1 MLQPRARREDSGVL
15 RIITSESRT
24 DYFTLSYDLCP
35 FDEDIRQ
42 WKVHT
47 GRACTKNFDFQGF
60 SHSSFGEAKV
70 HSEYCF
76 SDNGLAIYL
85 KQISNTSDDPKKAG
99 QVGTKRY
106 EDSKSNGEKTLEEL
120 ESSGNGIKTLSA
132 SDSYSG
138 SSMEKKESAVHELN
152 GINERILEQGKAKPT
167 SQSAYNLNQ
176 EVRKCSN
183 QIDNLNSSRKLN
195 DEQSPESLEHEA
207 KNEEGNEELRNGTGI
222 RWKTKSSP
230 AYDRS
235 LSLSDKQQQ
244 DHVTQKYLAVSR
256 RTRSSHTYDRSFS
269 SSSEH
274 RLNHVPQKNLAVSRR
289 TRSRKVL
296 DTAESIESAGTDNVM
311 KNNSNVEEQTVA
323 EKDCSNFSIQ
333 SFGNGVQAKEHNNLF
348 SSENH
353 ELSLI
358 SQSNKAE
365 EVVKFPLSE
374 TDDQLKILEKVDE
387 LKIQL
392 HRMFSN
398 KSDGKGAPSFNIK
411 VTHFEGKI
419 ESNDDRSSLFCF
431 SRQSSNSSCL
441 LCQSSGICCHN
452 GNRRICQETHVRHCR
467 PISGG
472 APFVICYKCYKLLQL
487 PVDFLVSMK
496 RIHKLR
502 CGSCS
507 EVLVYS
513 FRPRSHTTIKKRS

>member
-1 MLQPRARREDSGVL
+1 MSMFSNG
-15 RIITSESRT
+15 RI
-24 DYFTLSYDLCP
+24 
-35 FDEDIRQ
+35 
-42 WKVHT
+42 
-47 GRACTKNFDFQGF
+47 
-60 SHSSFGEAKV
+60 AKV

-85 KQISNTSDDPKKAG
+85 KQISNTSDDPKKSG

-106 EDSKSNGEKTLEEL
+106 EDSKSNGEKNLEEL
-120 ESSGNGIKTLSA
+120 ESSVNGIKSISA

-152 GINERILEQGKAKPT
+152 GINETILEQGKAKPT
-167 SQSAYNLNQ
+167 SQSAYN
-176 EVRKCSN
+176 SN
-183 QIDNLNSSRKLN
+183 QIVPKASDNLNSSCKLD
-195 DEQSPESLEHEA
+195 DEQSPEPLELEA
-207 KNEEGNEELRNGTGI
+207 KNEEGNEELSNGTGI
-222 RWKTKSSP
+222 RWNTKSSP

-235 LSLSDKQQQ
+235 FSLSDKK
-244 DHVTQKYLAVSR
+244 HLAVSR
-256 RTRSSHTYDRSFS
+256 RTRSSHTFDRSFS
-269 SSSEH
+269 SSSDH
-274 RLNHVPQKNLAVSRR
+274 RLDHVPQKNLAVSRR

-296 DTAESIESAGTDNVM
+296 DTDNVM

-333 SFGNGVQAKEHNNLF
+333 SSGNGGVQAKEQNNLF

-353 ELSLI
+353 QLSLI
-358 SQSNKAE
+358 SQSNNAE
-365 EVVKFPLSE
+365 
-374 TDDQLKILEKVDE
+374 DDQLKILEKVDE

-398 KSDGKGAPSFNIK
+398 KSDGKEASSFNIK

-419 ESNDDRSSLFCF
+419 ESNDNRSSLFCF

-441 LCQSSGICCHN
+441 LSESSGICNHN
-452 GNRRICQETHVRHCR
+452 GNRRICQESHIRHCR

-513 FRPRSHTTIKKRS
+513 FRPRSHATIKKRS

>member
-1 MLQPRARREDSGVL
+1 MSMFSNG
-15 RIITSESRT
+15 RI
-24 DYFTLSYDLCP
+24 
-35 FDEDIRQ
+35 
-42 WKVHT
+42 
-47 GRACTKNFDFQGF
+47 
-60 SHSSFGEAKV
+60 AKV
-70 HSEYCF
+70 HSEYCS

-85 KQISNTSDDPKKAG
+85 KQISNTSDDPKKWG
-99 QVGTKRY
+99 QVGTRRN
-106 EDSKSNGEKTLEEL
+106 EDCKSNGEENLEEL
-120 ESSGNGIKTLSA
+120 ESSGNGMKTLSA

-152 GINERILEQGKAKPT
+152 GFNEKILEQGKAKPT
-167 SQSAYNLNQ
+167 SQSTYNLNQ
-176 EVRKCSN
+176 EVMKCSN
-183 QIDNLNSSRKLN
+183 QIVPKASDNLNSSRKV
-195 DEQSPESLEHEA
+195 DEEQSSESLEHEA
-207 KNEEGNEELRNGTGI
+207 KNDEGNAELRNGTGI

-230 AYDRS
+230 AYDRT

-244 DHVTQKYLAVSR
+244 DHGTQKLLAVSR
-256 RTRSSHTYDRSFS
+256 RTRSSHTFDRSFS

-274 RLNHVPQKNLAVSRR
+274 RLDHVAQKNLAVSRR

-296 DTAESIESAGTDNVM
+296 DSSQSIESAGTDTVM

-333 SFGNGVQAKEHNNLF
+333 SF
-348 SSENH
+348 SSENPD
-353 ELSLI
+353 LSLI
-358 SQSNKAE
+358 FQSNNAE

-374 TDDQLKILEKVDE
+374 TEDQHKILEKVDE

-398 KSDGKGAPSFNIK
+398 KSDGKGGSSFNIK

-419 ESNDDRSSLFCF
+419 ESNDNRSSLFCF

-452 GNRRICQETHVRHCR
+452 GNRRICQETHIRHCR

-513 FRPRSHTTIKKRS
+513 FRPRSHNTIKKRS